1 MIHQL
6 EYGGELAAELPE
18 HVDPWCLFLDL
29 QIHNSARAKCCQ
41 RVVTNSGLARPD
53 QEGSLDPTA
62 LEQALRG
69 TAVEVGKPSGVECG
83 RRLGRGKVL
92 SP

>member
-1 MIHQL
+1 MINQL
-6 EYGGELAAELPE
+6 EYRGELAAELAE

-53 QEGSLDPTA
+53 QEGSLDPA
-62 LEQALRG
+62 AFEQALRG
-69 TAVEVGKPSGVECG
+69 AAVEVGIPPGV
-83 RRLGRGKVL
+83 
-92 SP
+92 